1 MLNKIDIHNCTTS
14 EAKVMLDN
22 YIDNLSPLVSEITVI
37 HGYSSKVLQQYV
49 RKQYHHKRAGRKI
62 LTMNA
67 GETIILLK

>member
-22 YIDNLSPLVSEITVI
+22 YIDSLSPLVSEITVI

-49 RKQYHHKRAGRKI
+49 RKQYHHERARCKI

>member
-1 MLNKIDIHNCTTS
+1 MQDGLNVCIIVLNNI
-14 EAKVMLDN
+14 KVGFN
-22 YIDNLSPLVSEITVI
+22 LVSEITVI

-49 RKQYHHKRAGRKI
+49 RKQYHHKRARRKI